1 MTTLLAFLFV
11 LGVLIF
17 VHELGHFVM
26 ARRVGIRVLKFSLGF
41 GPRLIGFK
49 RGDTEYVI
57 SAIPLGGYVK
67 MAGENPDDPRSGRD
81 DEFLSKSKWERFQ
94 ILIMGPLMNLILAVL
109 VTAGVLM
116 NGADIPVFQ
125 SKPPVVGQVTPDSP
139 AARAG
144 IQRGDRIVTIAGR
157 DIDTWEQFFIHIGT
171 RAGRETEIGVL
182 RDGKEFTV
190 KATPA
195 PQTKFE
201 IGDIGVLPDTH
212 PNVAA
217 LLPDAPAQKAGLKVG
232 DVILRVDGAT
242 ITLREQL
249 IAAVSTKANTP
260 VTIAV
265 MRDGSPVD
273 VTVTPEANTGRC
285 PSLPTGEGCIGISIG
300 EEVTRIKPGPLDAL
314 GMSIKRNYEQAGLIF
329 MTIGQLVTRETST
342 RQLMGPLAI
351 AQLSGESA
359 EQGWVPLFALMA
371 MISLNLGL
379 LNLLPIPVLD
389 GGHIFIM
396 ALEGLARR
404 DFSLKVKEKMF
415 LAGFAVLL
423 MLMVTVIYND
433 LTRIPLV
440 ERLMPW
446 RN

>member
-1 MTTLLAFLFV
+1 LTTLLAFLFV

-26 ARRVGIRVLKFSLGF
+26 ARRVGVRVLKFSLGF
-41 GPRLIGFK
+41 GPRLVGFT

-57 SAIPLGGYVK
+57 SAIPLGGFVK

-94 ILIMGPLMNLILAVL
+94 ILIMGPLMNLILAVV

-116 NGADIPVFQ
+116 NGADIPAYQ
-125 SKPPVVGQVTPDSP
+125 SKPPVVGFVMPESP
-139 AARAG
+139 AAGAG
-144 IQRGDRIVTIAGR
+144 IQRGDRLTTVAGR
-157 DIDTWEQFFIHIGT
+157 SVDTWEQFIIAVGT

-182 RDGKEFTV
+182 RDGKSFTV
-190 KATPA
+190 MATPA
-195 PQTKFE
+195 PTTKFE
-201 IGDIGVLPDTH
+201 IGDIGVAPDTH

-217 LLPDAPAQKAGLKVG
+217 LLPGAPAEKAGLKVG
-232 DVILRVDGAT
+232 DVIHRVDGTT

-249 IAAVSTKANTP
+249 IAAVSKKANTP

-265 MRDGSPVD
+265 VRNGAPVD

-285 PSLPTGEGCIGISIG
+285 PSLPQGEGCIGISIG
-300 EEVTRIKPGPLDAL
+300 EEVTRINPGPIDAI
-314 GMSIKRNYEQAGLIF
+314 GMSLKRNYDSARLIF
-329 MTIGQLVTRETST
+329 MTIGQLITRETST

-359 EQGWVPLFALMA
+359 EQGWASLFALMA
-371 MISLNLGL
+371 SISLNLGL

-404 DFSLKVKEKMF
+404 DFSLKVKEKML

-433 LTRIPLV
+433 LTRIPLF

>member
-1 MTTLLAFLFV
+1 
-11 LGVLIF
+11 
-17 VHELGHFVM
+17 M
-26 ARRVGIRVLKFSLGF
+26 ARRVGVRVLKFSLGF
-41 GPRLIGFK
+41 GPRLVGFT

-94 ILIMGPLMNLILAVL
+94 ILIMGPLMNLILAVV

-116 NGADIPVFQ
+116 NGAEIPAYQ
-125 SKPPVVGQVTPDSP
+125 NKPPVVGQITPDSP
-139 AARAG
+139 AAKAG
-144 IQRGDRIVTIAGR
+144 IQRGDRIVTVAGR
-157 DIDTWEQFFIHIGT
+157 AVETWEQFFVGVGT
-171 RAGRETEIGVL
+171 RAGRETDIELL
-182 RDGKEFTV
+182 RDGKRLTV

-201 IGDIGVLPDTH
+201 IGDIGVMPDTH
-212 PNVAA
+212 PLVGA
-217 LLPDAPAQKAGLKVG
+217 LLAGAPAEKAGLKVG
-232 DVILRVDGAT
+232 DVILRVDNAA
-242 ITLREQL
+242 ISSREQL
-249 IAAVSTKANTP
+249 IAAVSKKPNSP
-260 VTIAV
+260 VTMSVVREGAP
-265 MRDGSPVD
+265 MD
-273 VTVTPEANTGRC
+273 VTVVPEANTGRC
-285 PSLPTGEGCIGISIG
+285 PSLASGAGCIGISIG
-300 EEVTRIKPGPLDAL
+300 EEVTRIKPGPIDAIA
-314 GMSIKRNYEQAGLIF
+314 MSVKRNYESAGLIF
-329 MTIGQLVTRETST
+329 MTIGQLITRETST

-359 EQGWVPLFALMA
+359 QQGWMPLFALMA
-371 MISLNLGL
+371 SISLNLGL

-404 DFSLKVKEKMF
+404 DFSLRVKEKMF

-433 LTRIPLV
+433 LTRIPII

>member
-1 MTTLLAFLFV
+1 LTTLLAFLFV

-26 ARRVGIRVLKFSLGF
+26 ARRVGVRVLKFSLGF
-41 GPRLIGFK
+41 GPRLVGFT

-94 ILIMGPLMNLILAVL
+94 ILIMGPLMNLILAVV

-116 NGADIPVFQ
+116 NGADIPAYQ
-125 SKPPVVGQVTPDSP
+125 SKPPVVGFVMPDSP
-139 AARAG
+139 AAGAG
-144 IQRGDRIVTIAGR
+144 IQRGDRLTTVAGR
-157 DIDTWEQFFIHIGT
+157 SVDTWEQFIIAVGT

-182 RDGKEFTV
+182 RDGKSFTV
-190 KATPA
+190 MATPA

-201 IGDIGVLPDTH
+201 IGDIGVAPDTH

-217 LLPDAPAQKAGLKVG
+217 LLPGAPAEKAGLKVG
-232 DVILRVDGAT
+232 DVIHRVDGTT

-249 IAAVSTKANTP
+249 IAAVSKKANTP
-260 VTIAV
+260 VMMAV
-265 MRDGSPVD
+265 VRNGSPID
-273 VTVTPEANTGRC
+273 VIVTPEANTGRC
-285 PSLPTGEGCIGISIG
+285 PSLPQGGGCIGISIG
-300 EEVTRIKPGPLDAL
+300 EEVTRINPGPIDAI
-314 GMSIKRNYEQAGLIF
+314 GMSIKRNYDTARLIF
-329 MTIGQLVTRETST
+329 MTIGQLITRETST

-359 EQGWVPLFALMA
+359 EQGWASLFALMA
-371 MISLNLGL
+371 SISLNLGL

-433 LTRIPLV
+433 LTRIPLF

>member
-1 MTTLLAFLFV
+1 LTTLLAFLFV

-26 ARRVGIRVLKFSLGF
+26 ARRVGVRVLKFSLGF
-41 GPRLIGFK
+41 GPRLVGFT

-94 ILIMGPLMNLILAVL
+94 VLIMGPLMNLILAVV

-116 NGADIPVFQ
+116 NGAEIPVFQ
-125 SKPPVVGQVTPDSP
+125 SKQPVVGQVTADSP

-144 IQRGDRIVTIAGR
+144 IQRGDRIVTVAGR
-157 DIDTWEQFFIHIGT
+157 DVDTWEQFFIAVGT

-182 RDGKEFTV
+182 RDSRQFTV

-195 PQTKFE
+195 SQTKYE
-201 IGDIGVLPDTH
+201 IGYLGVLPDTH
-212 PNVAA
+212 PHVGA
-217 LLPDAPAQKAGLKVG
+217 LLPGAPAEQAGLKVG
-232 DVILRVDGAT
+232 DVIHRIDGAT

-249 IAAVSTKANTP
+249 IDAVSKKANTP
-260 VTIAV
+260 VTMTVVRNGA
-265 MRDGSPVD
+265 PVD
-273 VTVTPEANTGRC
+273 VVVTPEANTGRC
-285 PSLPTGEGCIGISIG
+285 PSLPQGEGCIGISIG
-300 EEVTRIKPGPLDAL
+300 EEVTRINPGPIEAI
-314 GMSIKRNYEQAGLIF
+314 GMSIKHNYDQAGLIVR
-329 MTIGQLVTRETST
+329 TIGQLVTRETST

-351 AQLSGESA
+351 AQMSGESA
-359 EQGWVPLFALMA
+359 QQGWAPLFGLMA

-415 LAGFAVLL
+415 LAGFAVLML
-423 MLMVTVIYND
+423 LMVTVIYND
-433 LTRIPLV
+433 LTRIPLI

>member
-1 MTTLLAFLFV
+1 LTTILAFLFV

-26 ARRVGIRVLKFSLGF
+26 ARRVGVRVLKFSLGF
-41 GPRLIGFK
+41 GPRLVGFT

-94 ILIMGPLMNLILAVL
+94 ILIMGPLMNLILAVV

-116 NGADIPVFQ
+116 NGAEIPAYQ
-125 SKPPVVGQVTPDSP
+125 NKPPVVGQVTADSP
-139 AARAG
+139 AAKAG
-144 IQRGDRIVTIAGR
+144 IQRGDRIVTVAGR
-157 DIDTWEQFFIHIGT
+157 NVETWEQFFVGVGT
-171 RAGRETEIGVL
+171 RAGRETDIELI
-182 RDGKEFTV
+182 RDGKRMTV

-201 IGDIGVLPDTH
+201 IGDIGVSADSH
-212 PNVAA
+212 PLVGA
-217 LLPDAPAQKAGLKVG
+217 LLPGAPAEKAGLKVG
-232 DVILRVDGAT
+232 DVILRVDNSA
-242 ITLREQL
+242 ISSREQL
-249 IAAVSTKANTP
+249 IAAVSQRAKTP
-260 VTIAV
+260 VTISV
-265 MRDGSPVD
+265 VREGKPMD
-273 VTVTPEANTGRC
+273 VTVVPEANTGRC
-285 PSLPTGEGCIGISIG
+285 PSLASGAGCIGISIG
-300 EEVTRIKPGPLDAL
+300 EEVTRIKPGLVDAFK
-314 GMSIKRNYEQAGLIF
+314 MSLKRNYESASLIF
-329 MTIGQLVTRETST
+329 MTIGQLITRETST

-359 EQGWVPLFALMA
+359 QQGWMSLFALMA
-371 MISLNLGL
+371 SISLNLGL

-404 DFSLKVKEKMF
+404 DFSLRVKEKMF

-433 LTRIPLV
+433 LTRIPII

>member
-1 MTTLLAFLFV
+1 MLTLLAFAFV

-41 GPRLIGFK
+41 GPRLVGFK

-67 MAGENPDDPRSGRD
+67 MAGENPDDPRSGRE
-81 DEFLSKSKWERFQ
+81 DEFLSKTKWQRFQ
-94 ILIMGPLMNLILAVL
+94 VLIMGPLMNLILAVV

-116 NGADIPVFQ
+116 TGAEIPAYQ
-125 SKPPVVGQVTPDSP
+125 SKPPVVGQVTAGSP
-139 AARAG
+139 AEKAG
-144 IQRGDRIVTIAGR
+144 ILRGDRVVSVAGR
-157 DIDTWEQFFIHIGT
+157 DVETWEQFFVAVGT
-171 RAGRETEIGVL
+171 RASRETDLVVL
-182 RDGKEFTV
+182 RNGKEFPV
-190 KATPA
+190 KLTPT
-195 PQTKFE
+195 PQTRFE
-201 IGDIGVLPDTH
+201 VGEIGVLPDSH
-212 PNVAA
+212 PLVKS
-217 LLPDAPAQKAGLKVG
+217 LIPGSPAEKAGFKAG
-232 DVILRVDGAT
+232 DVILKIDGVLI
-242 ITLREQL
+242 ITPTHL
-249 IAAVSTKANTP
+249 IDIVSKKANTP
-260 VTIAV
+260 VTMTIARGGV
-265 MRDGSPVD
+265 EQD
-273 VTVTPEANTGRC
+273 VRVTPELDGGR
-285 PSLPTGEGCIGISIG
+285 GRIGINIG
-300 EEVTRIKPGPLDAL
+300 EDVTRIKPGPIDAFT
-314 GMSIKRNYEQAGLIF
+314 MSLKRNYDSAGLIF
-329 MTIGQLVTRETST
+329 MTIGQLITRETST

-359 EQGWVPLFALMA
+359 QQGWVPLFALMA
-371 MISLNLGL
+371 SISLNLGL

-396 ALEGLARR
+396 AIEGLARR

-415 LAGFAVLL
+415 LAGFAALL

-446 RN
+446 RQ

>member
-1 MTTLLAFLFV
+1 LTTLLAFLFV

-26 ARRVGIRVLKFSLGF
+26 ARRVGVRVLKFSLGF
-41 GPRLIGFK
+41 GPRLVGFK

-81 DEFLSKSKWERFQ
+81 DEFLSKTKWERFQ

-144 IQRGDRIVTIAGR
+144 IQRGDRIVTVAGR

-232 DVILRVDGAT
+232 DVIVRVDGAT

-265 MRDGSPVD
+265 MRDGAPVD

>member
-1 MTTLLAFLFV
+1 
-11 LGVLIF
+11 
-17 VHELGHFVM
+17 M
-26 ARRVGIRVLKFSLGF
+26 ARRVGVRVLKFSLGF
-41 GPRLIGFK
+41 GPRLVGFT

-94 ILIMGPLMNLILAVL
+94 ILIMGPLMNLILAVV

-116 NGADIPVFQ
+116 NGADIPAYQ
-125 SKPPVVGQVTPDSP
+125 SKPPVVGFVMPDSP
-139 AARAG
+139 AAGAG
-144 IQRGDRIVTIAGR
+144 IQRGDRLTTVAGR
-157 DIDTWEQFFIHIGT
+157 SVDTWEQFIIAVGT

-182 RDGKEFTV
+182 RDGKSFTV
-190 KATPA
+190 MATPA

-201 IGDIGVLPDTH
+201 IGDIGVAPDTH

-217 LLPDAPAQKAGLKVG
+217 LLPGAPAEKAGLKVG
-232 DVILRVDGAT
+232 DVIHRVDGTT

-249 IAAVSTKANTP
+249 IAAVSKKANTP
-260 VTIAV
+260 VTMAV
-265 MRDGSPVD
+265 VRNGTPMD

-285 PSLPTGEGCIGISIG
+285 PSLPQGEGCIGISIG
-300 EEVTRIKPGPLDAL
+300 EEVTRINPGPIDAI
-314 GMSIKRNYEQAGLIF
+314 GMSLKRNYDTARLIF
-329 MTIGQLVTRETST
+329 MTIGQLITRETST

-359 EQGWVPLFALMA
+359 EQGWAPLFALMA
-371 MISLNLGL
+371 SISLNLGL

-433 LTRIPLV
+433 LTRIPIF

>member
-1 MTTLLAFLFV
+1 LTTILAFLFV

-26 ARRVGIRVLKFSLGF
+26 ARRVGVRVLKFSLGF
-41 GPRLIGFK
+41 GPRLAGFT

-67 MAGENPDDPRSGRD
+67 MAGEIPDDPRSGRD

-94 ILIMGPLMNLILAVL
+94 ILIMGPLMNLILAVV

-116 NGADIPVFQ
+116 NGAEVPAFQ
-125 SKPPVVGQVTPDSP
+125 SKPPIVGQVTPDSP
-139 AARAG
+139 AAKAG
-144 IQRGDRIVTIAGR
+144 IQRGDRILTVAGR
-157 DIDTWEQFFIHIGT
+157 SVETWEQFFVNVGT
-171 RAGRETEIGVL
+171 RASRETELGVL
-182 RDGKEFTV
+182 RDGKQFTV
-190 KATPA
+190 RTTPA
-195 PQTKFE
+195 PYSKFE
-201 IGDIGVLPDTH
+201 IGDIGVIPDSH
-212 PNVAA
+212 PAVGA
-217 LLPDAPAQKAGLKVG
+217 LLPGGPAEKGGLKVG
-232 DVILRVDGAT
+232 DVIQRVDDAA
-242 ITLREQL
+242 ITSREQL
-249 IAAVSTKANTP
+249 IAAVSKKANTP
-260 VTIAV
+260 VTIGV
-265 MRDGSPVD
+265 TRGGSPQD
-273 VTVTPEANTGRC
+273 VTVVPEANTGRC
-285 PSLPTGEGCIGISIG
+285 PSLAQGAGCIGISIG
-300 EEVTRIKPGPLDAL
+300 EESTLIKPGPIDAIS
-314 GMSIKRNYEQAGLIF
+314 MSIKRNYEQAGLIF

-359 EQGWVPLFALMA
+359 QQGWMQLFGLMA
-371 MISLNLGL
+371 MISLNLGI

-404 DFSLKVKEKMF
+404 DFSLRVKEKMF
-415 LAGFAVLL
+415 LAGFAVLV

-433 LTRIPLV
+433 LTRIPII